1 MSSPEQIDAN
11 QRNGALS
18 QGPKTSEGKA
28 ASAQNARKHGLLSQG
43 VLLPDEDKDEFDRFA
58 QSLHGE
64 LNPQGEL
71 EHALVVRIVGLL
83 WRLRRTGKLETGV
96 LFWRR
101 LLAEVDLDV
110 GHFGHEMVDVDL
122 RRKAR
127 KEAAKTDTTALA
139 FLGELYIAGESSL
152 AKLSRYESA
161 MQRNLMRTLH
171 ELQRLQAAR
180 RGEHVPPPVA
190 VDIEVTGLPEQGTP
204 SDESG
209 PSTLT

>member
-1 MSSPEQIDAN
+1 MSSREQVDAN

-18 QGPKTSEGKA
+18 QGPKTPEGKA

-43 VLLPDEDKDEFDRFA
+43 VLLPDEDKAEFDRFA

-64 LNPQGEL
+64 MDPQGEL

-83 WRLRRTGKLETGV
+83 WRLRRAGKLETGV
-96 LFWRR
+96 LFWQR
-101 LLAEVDLDV
+101 LLAEVDLEV
-110 GHFGHEMVDVDL
+110 VHFVDDAVDVDL

-127 KEAAKTDTTALA
+127 EQAVKTDTTALA
-139 FLGELYIAGESSL
+139 FLGEAYIGGENSL

-161 MQRNLMRTLH
+161 IQRNLVRTLH

-180 RGEHVPPPVA
+180 KGEHVPPPVA
-190 VDIEVTGLPEQGTP
+190 VDIDVTGLPERVTP
-204 SDESG
+204 SDES
-209 PSTLT
+209 